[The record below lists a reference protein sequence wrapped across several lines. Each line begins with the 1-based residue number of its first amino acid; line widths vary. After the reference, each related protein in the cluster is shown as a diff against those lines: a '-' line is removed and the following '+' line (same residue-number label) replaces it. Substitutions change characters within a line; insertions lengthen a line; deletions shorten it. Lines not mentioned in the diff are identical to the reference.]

1 MTRPRSTLLSLVFV
15 VLAVASTAAQT
26 SSLAPVLAP
35 TLALTP
41 SPDLSRYRQFQLGMS
56 PAEVVAKTSSATE
69 VRTLSERPAL
79 IQELVWYPPRALGA
93 RPDTEAVREVVF
105 TFYAGE
111 LCRMLI
117 EYDRLRTE
125 GLTADDM
132 VDALVLPYG
141 VAMRPSTSRMA
152 SISKG
157 SHLGD
162 EVLAT
167 WGDAQFTL
175 ALFRPSYLS
184 SFGLAVAER
193 RLDGLARGAS
203 EEARRLDAA
212 DAPQRERARQH
223 AQAEALRLK
232 QLDARTANKGT
243 FKP

>member
-1 MTRPRSTLLSLVFV
+1 MTRPRSILLN
-15 VLAVASTAAQT
+15 LALAIGAATSAAAQT
-26 SSLAPVLAP
+26 SALAPVLAP
-35 TLALTP
+35 TLALSP
-41 SPDLSRYRQFQLGMS
+41 APDLSRYRQFQLGMS
-56 PAEVVAKTSSATE
+56 PADVAAQTNGASE

-79 IQELVWYPPRALGA
+79 IQEMVWYPPRALGT

-111 LCRMLI
+111 LCRILI

-157 SHLGD
+157 SYLGD

-184 SFGLAVAER
+184 SFGFAVAER

-212 DAPQRERARQH
+212 DAPQRERARQQ

-232 QLDARTANKGT
+232 QRAARTANKGT